1 MSRVIANATDVRNNF
16 FNLIDKVVKT
26 GEPIFI
32 KRNRE
37 VLVKIEPI
45 GDELD
50 RDVDETRR
58 LLDTTRGIWADRSA
72 KKTGS
77 RFREANLA
85 ASRRIRSRN
94 W

>member
-50 RDVDETRR
+50 RDADEIKG
-58 LLDTTRGIWADRSA
+58 LLDATRGLWAGRVA
-72 KKTGS
+72 KESGS

-85 ASRRIRSRN
+85 SSRRIRSRK